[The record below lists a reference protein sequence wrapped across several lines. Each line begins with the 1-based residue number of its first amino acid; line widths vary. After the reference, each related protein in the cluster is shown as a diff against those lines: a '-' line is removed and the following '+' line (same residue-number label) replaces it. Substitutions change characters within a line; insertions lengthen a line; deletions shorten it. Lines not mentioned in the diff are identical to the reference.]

1 MRFVSKYFA
10 VLAGLG
16 LMLTA
21 WPALADLPQH
31 GPQKMVL
38 GFQPAATEVARQ
50 IQIFHDHWVF
60 PIIAGIVVLVMALM
74 LYAMIRFNRKAN
86 PEPARFS
93 HNSTVEVIWTLVP
106 VLILV
111 IIAVPSFR
119 LLFLE
124 DDIPDADM
132 TVKAT
137 GSQWYWDYEYT
148 DPAGDAD
155 KTFSYSSIMLD
166 EAADR
171 KAGKPRLLGVDNPMV
186 VPAGKII
193 RVVVTGAD
201 VIHSFAVP
209 SFGVKIDAV
218 PGRLNETWFKVD
230 EPGIYYGQCSELCGA
245 NHAFM
250 PIEVDVLP
258 QADYDAWFAKTQAEY
273 ASLNNLDGVR
283 LASADNG
290 LRITK

>member
-1 MRFVSKYFA
+1 MRFVSKYLA
-10 VLAGLG
+10 GLAGLG
-16 LMLTA
+16 LMLAA

-31 GPQKMVL
+31 GPQKGVL
-38 GFQPAATEVARQ
+38 GFQPAATEVERQ
-50 IQIFHDHWVF
+50 IQIFHNHWVF
-60 PIIAGIVVLVMALM
+60 PIIATIVVMVFGLMAFIIL
-74 LYAMIRFNRKAN
+74 RFNRKAN

-93 HNSTVEVIWTLVP
+93 HNSPLEVVWTLVP

-148 DPAGDAD
+148 DPKGDPD

-166 EAADR
+166 DDAA
-171 KAGKPRLLGVDNPMV
+171 KAAGKPRLLGVDNPLV
-186 VPAGKII
+186 VPAGKTI
-193 RVVVTGAD
+193 RVIVTGAD

-258 QADYDAWFAKTQAEY
+258 QADYDAWFAKKQAEY
-273 ASLNNLDGVR
+273 ASLHKLDGVR
-283 LASADNG
+283 LASA
-290 LRITK
+290 R

>member
-1 MRFVSKYFA
+1 MRFVSKY
-10 VLAGLG
+10 LAGLTGLG
-16 LMLTA
+16 LMLAA

-38 GFQPAATEVARQ
+38 GFQPAATEVERQ
-50 IQIFHDHWVF
+50 IQIFHNHWLF
-60 PIIAGIVVLVMALM
+60 PIIATIVTLVLGLMAFIVL
-74 LYAMIRFNRKAN
+74 RFNRKAN

-93 HNSTVEVIWTLVP
+93 HNSAIEVAWTLIP

-148 DPAGDAD
+148 DPAGDPD
-155 KTFSYSSIMLD
+155 KTISYSSIMLD
-166 EAADR
+166 EDAA
-171 KAGKPRLLGVDNPMV
+171 KAAGKPRLLGVDNPMV
-186 VPAGKII
+186 VPAGKTI
-193 RVVVTGAD
+193 RVIVTGAD

-230 EPGIYYGQCSELCGA
+230 EPGIYYGQCSELCGT

-258 QADYDAWFAKTQAEY
+258 QAEYDAWFAKKQAEY
-273 ASLNNLDGVR
+273 ASLHKLDGVR
-283 LASADNG
+283 LASA
-290 LRITK
+290 R